1 MRVSSLFACGLLQA
15 TGVAASPY
23 DTRGSTDVV
32 PSKRPNY
39 SIEPKHPSSPFP
51 VSPERTKTCVVEAC
65 GNGSD
70 DSANILKAIK
80 ECNNGGHVVFPKK
93 DKFTIGTALDL
104 TFLEHIDL
112 GKLNRSG
119 GRDIV
124 LTYGSRHSRHVAI
137 HK

>member
-1 MRVSSLFACGLLQA
+1 MRVSNLLAYGLLQA
-15 TGVAASPY
+15 TGIVASPY
-23 DTRGSTDVV
+23 ETRGNKGVV

-51 VSPERTKTCVVEAC
+51 VSPKRTKTCIVEAC
-65 GNGSD
+65 GDGSD
-70 DSANILKAIK
+70 DSENILKAIK

-112 GKLNRSG
+112 GELVPS
-119 GRDIV
+119 
-124 LTYGSRHSRHVAI
+124 T
-137 HK
+137 